1 MTPVTTQIPVSGTAT
16 TSGAREHARAQEG
29 SFAEAQPYL
38 PASTMPEPP
47 AGVDPAKLRWAER
60 VAGGNYAH
68 KVLARGTS
76 LRLTD
81 TTGNAC
87 ASVLLYNAYEPFERL
102 NIADT
107 VKVQWQVYTTA
118 GQLLLSDQGRVLASV
133 TDVSP
138 TLSGAGIGDSFF
150 GTSARLRNEERYGD
164 GEPQGPSPAGRELF
178 TLAAAK
184 HGLTRRDIPPCIS
197 FFHPV
202 RIAADGTPEAAGS
215 SGAGASITLRT
226 ELPCIVLIANTAHPL
241 DPRPE
246 YSCGPLDIAAWQD
259 APTLPQ
265 DPLWNATPEG
275 RRAFT
280 NTADYL
286 TARGTA

>member
-1 MTPVTTQIPVSGTAT
+1 MTPMTTQTPVSGTAT

-38 PASTMPEPP
+38 PASSMPAPP
-47 AGVDPAKLRWAER
+47 AGVDPVRLRWAER
-60 VAGGNYAH
+60 VAGGNYTH

-76 LRLTD
+76 VRLTD

-87 ASVLLYNAYEPFERL
+87 ASVLLYNADAPFERL
-102 NIADT
+102 SIADT

-138 TLSGAGIGDSFF
+138 SHPQAGIGDSFF

-164 GEPQGPSPAGRELF
+164 GQPQGASPAGRELF

-197 FFHPV
+197 FFQQV
-202 RIAADGTPEAAGS
+202 RIASDGTPEFGGS
-215 SGAGASITLRT
+215 SGAGSSLTFRT
-226 ELPCIVLIANTAHPL
+226 EMPCIVLIANTAHPL
-241 DPRPE
+241 DPRPG
-246 YSCGPLDIAAWQD
+246 YSCGPLDVAAWQD
-259 APTLPQ
+259 TPTLPE
-265 DPLWNATPEG
+265 DSLWQATPEG

-286 TARGTA
+286 SARGIA